1 MGFNIDRVLLDAV
14 TIHHHG
20 IWQEE
25 IRLGY
30 LISAKQC
37 RPAADRPTIVI
48 PQLKKGAAI
57 TRCRFDMSE
66 ASLQTCLF
74 QRMAAERAR

>member
-37 RPAADRPTIVI
+37 RR
-48 PQLKKGAAI
+48 
-57 TRCRFDMSE
+57 
-66 ASLQTCLF
+66 LQTGPPSSF
-74 QRMAAERAR
+74 RTAEERRRHHEMPI

>member
-1 MGFNIDRVLLDAV
+1 MGLNIDRVLLDAV

-37 RPAADRPTIVI
+37 RGERPNHRESNPLVQLRAIAARIGETT
-48 PQLKKGAAI
+48 AA
-57 TRCRFDMSE
+57 
-66 ASLQTCLF
+66 
-74 QRMAAERAR
+74 